1 MEFKF
6 TIQPY
11 QTAAAQAVTG
21 VFAGQPLAAPIS
33 YVRDVGRRAVQTG
46 ALVQDALPV
55 DDDGAGYRNA
65 PLALS
70 SQQLLANV
78 RTQQVCADIP
88 ESDALSCDVGAVQ
101 LDVEMETGTGKTY
114 VYTKTMF
121 ELNKLYGWGKFV
133 IVVPSVAIREGVAKS
148 LQTTEHHFYEQY
160 GKKIWWF
167 VYNSGRLTDIDT
179 FASSP
184 DITCMVINMQ
194 AFNAFDEDKARG
206 TGRAG
211 DKAARIMY
219 SERDDFG
226 SRRPIDVLAAT
237 HPIIILDE
245 PQKMLGTRKA
255 ESATKKALR
264 LFKPLFSLNYSA
276 THKERHNLVYALD
289 ALDAYN
295 QRLVKRIEVKGIE
308 QRGLRG
314 GDAYLYL
321 SDIVLSASR
330 PPQAII
336 EYKRLGASGSV
347 RKEHRRFSVGDDI
360 YAASQN
366 VGGMGLE
373 AYRDNYR
380 IRAIEASPDG
390 HAGLVR
396 FDNGLEL
403 HRGEIVDD
411 TSLDDLR
418 RIQIRETIASHLEK
432 EAGLFRRG
440 IKCLSLF
447 FIDEVAK
454 YRAYGPDGEEL
465 VCGYGQMF
473 EEEYARAVAERLAH
487 PTLDDEQDPS
497 YLNYLRRFDTH
508 EVHKGYF
515 SIDKKTKRAIDS
527 KESRREGGISDD
539 EGAYDLIMRNKE
551 RLLSFDEP
559 CRFVFSHSAL
569 REGWDNPNIFQI
581 CTLKHSDSE
590 TGKRQE
596 VGRGL
601 RLCVDK
607 DGTRQDLARLGERE
621 VHAVNVLTVVASESY
636 ASFVDALQK
645 DIRSEL
651 RARPVVV
658 DNAFL
663 MRAACVDEGGE
674 RVQLSA
680 PEALRVQSFL
690 IRYAYVDDAGRPTAK
705 FREGGLCIEDMQQLP
720 EEVRAKAPVIEK
732 ALRAAADPAV
742 LDEMI
747 RDGMQPKVK
756 ANPLNENFY
765 RREFQQLW
773 ERINH
778 KVAYTVEFSSEA
790 LRKNAVDAIDRELR
804 VSKVTYTVTQG
815 RQRAEAQREELEAGE
830 HFETLGTSTQE
841 AGAPPTSGAAYD
853 LVGEVA
859 RGAAITRR
867 SAADILVRIAP
878 QKFALFADNPEEFI
892 ARVARIIREQ
902 KGTLVVDHISYSRLD
917 ETYDADIFTQAMP
930 EASSRAVA
938 CEKKCV
944 QDWVFPDSAVER
956 DLAGAMNTSSEV
968 VVYAKLPRG
977 FSIPTP
983 VGKYAPDWAI
993 VLDGAQVKH
1002 VFFVAETK
1010 GSLSDLNLRPV
1021 ERTKIQCARE
1031 LFSELCG
1038 PDASGV
1044 DVRYDAVT
1052 SYEELMERV
1061 MR

>member
-11 QTAAAQAVTG
+11 QTAAAEAVTS
-21 VFAGQPLAAPIS
+21 VFAGQPLAAPVS
-33 YVRDVGRRAVQTG
+33 YVRDVGRRAVKTG
-46 ALVQDALPV
+46 RTTQDALAT
-55 DDDGAGYRNA
+55 DDGAGYRNA
-65 PLALS
+65 GLRLS
-70 SQQLLANV
+70 SAQLLANV
-78 RTQQVCADIP
+78 RAQQARTGLP
-88 ESDALSCDVGAVQ
+88 ESDTLSHDVGAVQ

-121 ELNKLYGWGKFV
+121 ELNRLYGWSKFIV
-133 IVVPSVAIREGVAKS
+133 VVPSVAIREGVAKS
-148 LQTTEHHFYEQY
+148 LSTTEHHFYEQY

-194 AFNAFDEDKARG
+194 AFNAFDEEKAKKEG
-206 TGRAG
+206 KGG

-226 SRRPIDVLAAT
+226 SRRPIDVLKAT

-245 PQKMLGTRKA
+245 PQKMLGDKKK

-264 LFKPLFSLNYSA
+264 LFDPLFSLNYSA
-276 THKERHNLVYALD
+276 THKERHNRVYALD

-314 GDAYLYL
+314 TDGYLYL
-321 SDIVLSASR
+321 SDIVLSAGK
-330 PPQAII
+330 PPVAVI
-336 EYKRLGASGSV
+336 EHKKLGEAGGV
-347 RKEHRRFSVGDDI
+347 RKVSRRFSVGDDI
-360 YAASQN
+360 YIASQN
-366 VGGMGLE
+366 SNGMGLE
-373 AYRDNYR
+373 AYHDNYR
-380 IRAIEASPDG
+380 IRAIEVAPDG
-390 HAGLVR
+390 RAGLVR

-403 HRGEIVDD
+403 HRGEIVNDA
-411 TSLDDLR
+411 SIDDLR

-454 YRAYGPDGEEL
+454 YRGYGEGGEEL
-465 VCGYGQMF
+465 VCGYGEMF
-473 EEEYARAVAERLAH
+473 EEEYAAAVAERLAH

-497 YLNYLRRFDTH
+497 YLNYLRRFSAH

-515 SIDKKTKRAIDS
+515 SIDKKTNRAIDS
-527 KESRREGGISDD
+527 KESKKEGGISDD

-581 CTLKHSDSE
+581 CTLKHSDNE

-601 RLCVDK
+601 RLCVDR

-621 VHAVNVLTVVASESY
+621 VHTVNVLTVVASESY

-645 DIRSEL
+645 DMRSEL
-651 RARPVVV
+651 RERPPVV
-658 DNAFL
+658 DNAYL
-663 MRAACVDEGGE
+663 ASVACVSESGE

-680 PEALRVQSFL
+680 EEARRAYHFL
-690 IRYAYVDDAGRPTAK
+690 VRFSYVDEDGRPTAK
-705 FREGGLCIEDMQQLP
+705 FREEGLVVEELRQLP
-720 EEVRAKAPVIEK
+720 DELRAKAPVIDK
-732 ALRAAADPAV
+732 ALRAVNDPAA
-742 LDEMI
+742 LAKMI
-747 RDGMQPKVK
+747 GDGMQPKVTS
-756 ANPLNENFY
+756 NPLNQNFY

-773 ERINH
+773 DRINH
-778 KVAYTVEFSSEA
+778 KYAYTVEFSDET
-790 LRKNAVDAIDRELR
+790 LRANAVAAIDRDLR
-804 VSKVTYTVTQG
+804 VSKVTYTVTRG
-815 RQRAEAQREELEAGE
+815 HQREQAVRDELEMGE
-830 HFETLGTSTQE
+830 HFETMQAETRE
-841 AGAPPTSGAAYD
+841 VGAASEGGIAYD
-853 LVGEVA
+853 LVGEIA
-859 RGAAITRR
+859 RVAAITRR
-867 SAADILVRIAP
+867 SAADILGHIHP
-878 QKFALFADNPEEFI
+878 LKFAQFRDNPEEFI
-892 ARVARIIREQ
+892 TKVARIIVEQ
-902 KGTLVVDHISYSRLD
+902 KGTLVVDHICYNRLD
-917 ETYDADIFTQAMP
+917 DTYDSGIFTESMP
-930 EASSRAVA
+930 EAGGRAVA

-956 DLAGAMNTSSEV
+956 DLAGAMNSASEV

-977 FSIPTP
+977 FAIPTP
-983 VGKYAPDWAI
+983 VGNYAPDWAI
-993 VLDGAQVKH
+993 VLDGARVRH
-1002 VFFVAETK
+1002 MFFVAETK
-1010 GSLSDLNLRPV
+1010 GSLSDMNLRPV
-1021 ERTKIQCARE
+1021 EQAKIKCARE
-1031 LFSELCG
+1031 LFAELCG
-1038 PDASGV
+1038 PDADGI
-1044 DVRYDAVT
+1044 DVRYDTVT
-1052 SYEELMERV
+1052 SYEELLTEV